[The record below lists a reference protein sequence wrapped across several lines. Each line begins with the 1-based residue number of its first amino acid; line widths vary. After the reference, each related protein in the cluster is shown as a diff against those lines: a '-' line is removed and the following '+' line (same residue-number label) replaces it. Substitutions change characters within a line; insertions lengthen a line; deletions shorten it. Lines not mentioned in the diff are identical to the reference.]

1 MFERPHHRR
10 MGRVL
15 MALDASLLRAHQ
27 CWFGGGTAI
36 ALRHGEYRESRDIDL
51 LVSDTAG
58 YRELRQHLRGARDL
72 GPLTRPGAETFAF
85 EREIRIDQYG
95 IRGFVLVN
103 RVAIDFEILHEGR
116 IGFEVPPR
124 TNQTCGVA
132 TLTLIDLAASK
143 LLANA
148 DRWRDESV
156 FARDTLDLAMLSAP
170 AAAIAPGIGQGDA
183 GLWSRRA
190 RRPAPRAARIARA
203 PRLARALHAIAGDRP
218 RPGRNAPTLAPLEQ
232 RLVAAAAQPIGQ
244 PNPL

>member
-1 MFERPHHRR
+1 VFERPHHQRIA
-10 MGRVL
+10 RVL
-15 MALDASLLRAHQ
+15 MALDAPLLRSHQ

-58 YRELRQHLRGARDL
+58 YRELRQHLRGAHDL

-95 IRGFVLVN
+95 IRGFVLVD
-103 RVAIDFEILHEGR
+103 RVAIKFEILHEGR

-148 DRWRDESV
+148 DRWRDDSV
-156 FARDTLDLAMLSAP
+156 FARDTLDLAMLELPPRRLRPALAKAMQAYGPGVLEDLHRALRALRERPGWLAHCMQSLAIGLAP
-170 AAAIAPGIGQGDA
+170 AAM
-183 GLWSRRA
+183 
-190 RRPAPRAARIARA
+190 
-203 PRLARALHAIAGDRP
+203 H
-218 RPGRNAPTLAPLEQ
+218 Q
-232 RLVAAAAQPIGQ
+232 RLRRLEHRATSGP
-244 PNPL
+244 PT